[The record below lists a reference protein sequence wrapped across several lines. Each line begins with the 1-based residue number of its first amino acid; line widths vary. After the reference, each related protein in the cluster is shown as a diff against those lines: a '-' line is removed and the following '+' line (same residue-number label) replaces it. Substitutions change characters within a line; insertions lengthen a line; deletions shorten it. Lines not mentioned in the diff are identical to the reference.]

1 MTGFL
6 RRVAAIG
13 LCILVLT
20 GMSSPIASAATSANA
35 PAAAT
40 PTSAPAGPGAAPA
53 TSPTATSGPP
63 SASYSLVPEQFSLL
77 ISPTRLI
84 IGQNDLN
91 KVQKFQVVNRGQ
103 LPAPVTVQKRNFLGS
118 ADGSLNYQDSAPY
131 AASTWVTVTP
141 MSFIVAPGATQVVTA
156 TIKTPAKPDF
166 GDHQVAVVFLVPAG
180 KTSANIKINRG
191 IATPMYITVPGP
203 TSNTASITDLS
214 APGFAQGG
222 PVTLTA
228 KVHNTGTVHRDFR
241 GATFL
246 SVSGPGTAVPF
257 PDFTVPRGA
266 TRDISTTWTPPLICI
281 CHPKVQ
287 FVNADGA
294 SQSVSVRVIIFPV
307 RLLLIVLVVLL
318 LLVLAV
324 RISRRRYRK
333 SIQKAAAALTGAAA
347 TGNA

>member
-1 MTGFL
+1 MTGLL
-6 RRVAAIG
+6 RRIAAIG
-13 LCILVLT
+13 LCILLLA
-20 GMSSPIASAATSANA
+20 GMSNPIASAATAANA
-35 PAAAT
+35 PASVT
-40 PTSAPAGPGAAPA
+40 PTSAPAAGGTAPVP
-53 TSPTATSGPP
+53 PTAASSPP
-63 SASYSLVPEQFSLL
+63 SVSYSLVPEQFSLL
-77 ISPTRLI
+77 ISPTRLV

-91 KVQKFQVVNRGQ
+91 KVQKFQVANRGQ
-103 LPAPVTVQKRNFLGS
+103 APAPVTAQKRNFLGS
-118 ADGSLNYQDSAPY
+118 ADGSLNYQDNAPY
-131 AASTWVTVTP
+131 AASAWVTVSP
-141 MSFIVAPGATQVVTA
+141 MSFVVAPGATQVVTA

-191 IATPMYITVPGP
+191 IATPMYITGP

-228 KVHNTGTVHRDFR
+228 KVHNSGTVHRDFR

-294 SQSVSVRVIIFPV
+294 SQSVSVRVIIFAV

-333 SIQKAAAALTGAAA
+333 SIQKAAAALHGAAA